1 MDISAKEE
9 TSDKNVLII
18 GGNGFL
24 GCYIVRKFLKEG
36 CNVTATYRKKPDPN
50 LLESTGTK
58 VRWLHLDIRDIFALE
73 EAMEGIDIVVNTAAI
88 VSFDPSR
95 KKEALTIGL
104 EGTANIVNAAL
115 VKGIKKFIHVSSV
128 AALGRKKP
136 ENYINEK
143 EVFSHSI
150 YDTHY
155 GLSKFLAEQEVWRAH
170 FEGLPVAII
179 SPSMVIGAGPW
190 GQSSTSLFTS
200 VYDGLKYYP
209 QGVTGFVDV
218 RDVADAV
225 YLAATKKTDGERFI
239 ISAVNLSFEE
249 VLKNISQNLN
259 LNIRWKPL
267 TPRLAAFA
275 WRWSILASFF
285 TGKPPVITSEN
296 VKSTSTKSWY
306 DNTKSKETLGLNYRE
321 VNKAIEE
328 SAKIFLTSQGQFIML
343 D

>member
-1 MDISAKEE
+1 M
-9 TSDKNVLII
+9 
-18 GGNGFL
+18 
-24 GCYIVRKFLKEG
+24 
-36 CNVTATYRKKPDPN
+36 
-50 LLESTGTK
+50 
-58 VRWLHLDIRDIFALE
+58 
-73 EAMEGIDIVVNTAAI
+73 
-88 VSFDPSR
+88 
-95 KKEALTIGL
+95 
-104 EGTANIVNAAL
+104 
-115 VKGIKKFIHVSSV
+115 

-200 VYDGLKYYP
+200 VNDGLKYYP

-239 ISAVNLSFEE
+239 VSAVNLSFEE

-259 LNIRWKPL
+259 LKVGWKPL

-275 WRWSILASFF
+275 WRWSKLASFF

-296 VKSTSTKSWY
+296 VKSTATKSWY
-306 DNTKSKETLGLNYRE
+306 DNTKSKEVLGVEYRN
-321 VNKAIEE
+321 VHTAIED
-328 SAKIFLTSQGQFIML
+328 SARLFLKSKQHFDML
-343 D
+343 P